1 MICAGN
7 WKLNKS
13 PKETSAFLSELA
25 LATQSLDQSKFIVF
39 PPSVSLDSAQR
50 ALVSSQINLGGQN
63 ISAQES
69 GAFTGETSINHIKE
83 LNCNYVLIGHSERR
97 TLYGETDE
105 DVSAKVKLALNKGI
119 KPMICI
125 GETLE
130 QREAGQTFDVL
141 DVQLTAALKHIT
153 TSDKVAIA
161 YEPVWA
167 IGTGKVAGPKQVDE
181 VHNFLRVKIS
191 KRFDQ
196 SFSSKTAL
204 LYGGSVKPESASEL
218 SKVKNVDGFL
228 IGGASLKV
236 ESFVAIYKNSIKN

>member
-13 PKETSAFLSELA
+13 PKETKEFLISLVSETA
-25 LATQSLDQSKFIVF
+25 NLDQSKFIVF
-39 PPSVSLDSAQR
+39 PPTVSLDSASGS
-50 ALVSSQINLGGQN
+50 LSGSKVNLGCQN
-63 ISAQES
+63 ISSQES
-69 GAFTGETSINHIKE
+69 GAYTGETSINHIKE

-97 TLYGETDE
+97 TLFGETDE
-105 DVSAKVKLALNKGI
+105 DVSAKVKLSLNKGI

-130 QREAGQTFDVL
+130 QRESGKTFDVL
-141 DVQLTAALKHIT
+141 DVQLKAALKHVTASDSIT
-153 TSDKVAIA
+153 IA

-167 IGTGKVAGPKQVDE
+167 IGTGKVAGPTQVDE
-181 VHNFLRVKIS
+181 VHNFLREKIAS
-191 KRFDQ
+191 RFSQ
-196 SFSSKTAL
+196 EYSNNTQL

-228 IGGASLKV
+228 IGGASLKAD
-236 ESFVAIYKNSIKN
+236 SFISIYKNSVG